1 MTFRSLSLNYFSFP
15 CSLRIKR
22 ACRLFL
28 AFLLYEPRSDMTFTV
43 IIYLTNAFDLTICFI
58 LEHPGNGF
66 MSSLVK
72 MWDCVKLL
80 IFLYL
85 LFTVLAVLGICWLQC
100 VLAVMTYLERRRKN
114 TGRWSRK
121 LTCFMWF
128 GGFYQNCPRWWHCFK
143 RLSVGDEN
151 KRFFCVGLFELFFLI
166 FEHHCP
172 SYFLLSFSS
181 VCRWYKVDFLST
193 LDFSVK

>member
-1 MTFRSLSLNYFSFP
+1 MQFEDKKSLPSLFSIPALWATLWHDIYCNHLFNECIWSYYLFHSRTSWQWIHEFFGKDVRLCEAAYLSL
-15 CSLRIKR
+15 
-22 ACRLFL
+22 
-28 AFLLYEPRSDMTFTV
+28 
-43 IIYLTNAFDLTICFI
+43 
-58 LEHPGNGF
+58 
-66 MSSLVK
+66 
-72 MWDCVKLL
+72 L
-80 IFLYL
+80 IVYSTGCPWYL
-85 LFTVLAVLGICWLQC
+85 LATMCLSCYDLLGKKEEKYW
-100 VLAVMTYLERRRKN
+100 
-114 TGRWSRK
+114 RWSRK

-172 SYFLLSFSS
+172 SYFLFSFSS